1 MAELYLGA
9 GGGWGFSFH
18 FHFYFIFCIFNS
30 VNFIE
35 ENLKFL

>member
-9 GGGWGFSFH
+9 GGGWGISFL
-18 FHFYFIFCIFNS
+18 FNFIFCIFKS

>member
-1 MAELYLGA
+1 MVELYLS
-9 GGGWGFSFH
+9 GGGGGGVFL
-18 FHFYFIFCIFNS
+18 FYFIFCIFNS